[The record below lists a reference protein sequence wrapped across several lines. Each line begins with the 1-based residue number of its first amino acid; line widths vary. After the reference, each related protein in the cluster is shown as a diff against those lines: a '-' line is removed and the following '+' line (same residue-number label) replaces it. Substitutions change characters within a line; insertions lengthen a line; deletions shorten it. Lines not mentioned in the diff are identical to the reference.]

1 VHNLNQKIEKTN
13 MALSYKIDKVVRN
26 TSDDG
31 VVRVR
36 AIASMVDGDITVS
49 DMVRASFMPDASAEG
64 FIAFDS
70 LTEADVIGWV
80 ESSIDVDAVTA
91 GLQAKLDSVKT
102 PVTAVGMPW
111 VAEEEPE
118 EEA

>member
-1 VHNLNQKIEKTN
+1 
-13 MALSYKIDKVVRN
+13 MALSYKIDKIVRN
-26 TSDDG
+26 TSDGG
-31 VVRVR
+31 VLRVR
-36 AIASMVDGDITVS
+36 AIASLTDGDITVS
-49 DMVRASFMPDASAEG
+49 DMVHASFTPDASAGG

-80 ESSIDVDAVTA
+80 ESSIDVDTVTA

-102 PVTAVGMPW
+102 PATATGMPW
-111 VAEEEPE
+111 VTEEEPA

>member
-1 VHNLNQKIEKTN
+1 

-26 TSDDG
+26 TSDGG
-31 VVRVR
+31 VIRVR

-49 DMVRASFMPDASAEG
+49 DMVHASFTPDASASG
-64 FIAFDS
+64 FISFDS

-91 GLQAKLDSVKT
+91 SLQAKLDSVKT
-102 PVTAVGMPW
+102 PVTATGMPW
-111 VAEEEPE
+111 VTEDPADEPAEEV
-118 EEA
+118 

>member
-1 VHNLNQKIEKTN
+1 
-13 MALSYKIDKVVRN
+13 MALSYKIDKMVRN
-26 TSDDG
+26 TSDGG

-36 AIASMVDGDITVS
+36 AIASLTDGDIIVS
-49 DMVRASFMPDASAEG
+49 DMVHASFTPDASAGG

-80 ESSIDVDAVTA
+80 ESSIDVDTVTA

-102 PVTAVGMPW
+102 PATATGMPW
-111 VAEEEPE
+111 ATEEEPA
-118 EEA
+118 EAP

>member
-1 VHNLNQKIEKTN
+1 
-13 MALSYKIDKVVRN
+13 MALSYKIDKMVRN
-26 TSDDG
+26 TSDGG

-36 AIASMVDGDITVS
+36 AIASLTDGDITVS
-49 DMVRASFMPDASAEG
+49 DMVHASFTPDASAGG

-102 PVTAVGMPW
+102 PATATGMPW
-111 VAEEEPE
+111 ATEEEPA
-118 EEA
+118 EAP

>member
-1 VHNLNQKIEKTN
+1 

-49 DMVRASFMPDASAEG
+49 DNMVRASFMPDASAEG

-91 GLQAKLDSVKT
+91 GLQAKLDSVKA
-102 PVTAVGMPW
+102 PAIAIGMPW
-111 VAEEEPE
+111 VTEEEVAEEPE

>member
-1 VHNLNQKIEKTN
+1 
-13 MALSYKIDKVVRN
+13 MALSYTIDKLVRN
-26 TSDDG
+26 TSDGG

-49 DMVRASFMPDASAEG
+49 DMVHANFTPDPSADN
-64 FIAFDS
+64 FVDFDS

-91 GLQAKLDSVKT
+91 SLQAKMDSVNT
-102 PVTAVGMPW
+102 PATAVGMPW
-111 VAEEEPE
+111 VTEEEPA

>member
-1 VHNLNQKIEKTN
+1 
-13 MALSYKIDKVVRN
+13 MAISYTIDKVVRN
-26 TSDDG
+26 TSDGG

-36 AIASMVDGDITVS
+36 AIASMTDGDITVS
-49 DMVRASFMPDASAEG
+49 DMVHANFTPDASADG
-64 FIAFDS
+64 FISFDS
-70 LTEADVIGWV
+70 LTEAEVIGWV

-91 GLQAKLDSVKT
+91 LLQAKMDSVKT

-111 VAEEEPE
+111 VTEEEPA

>member
-1 VHNLNQKIEKTN
+1 
-13 MALSYKIDKVVRN
+13 MALSYTIDKVVRN
-26 TSDDG
+26 TTDG
-31 VVRVR
+31 GVIRVR

-49 DMVRASFMPDASAEG
+49 DMVHANFTPDASADG
-64 FIAFDS
+64 FISFDS

-91 GLQAKLDSVKT
+91 SLQAKLDSVKT
-102 PVTAVGMPW
+102 PATAVGMPW
-111 VAEEEPE
+111 VTEEEPA

>member
-1 VHNLNQKIEKTN
+1 
-13 MALSYKIDKVVRN
+13 MALSYTIDKLVRN
-26 TSDDG
+26 ISDGG

-49 DMVRASFMPDASAEG
+49 DMVHASFTPDASADG
-64 FIAFDS
+64 FISFDS
-70 LTEADVIGWV
+70 LTEAEVIGWV

-91 GLQAKLDSVKT
+91 LLQAKMDSVKT

-111 VAEEEPE
+111 VTEEEPA

>member
-1 VHNLNQKIEKTN
+1 
-13 MALSYKIDKVVRN
+13 MALSYTIDKMVRN
-26 TSDDG
+26 TSDGG
-31 VVRVR
+31 VLRVR
-36 AIASMVDGDITVS
+36 AIASMTDGDITVS
-49 DMVRASFMPDASAEG
+49 DMVHASFTPDTSADG

-102 PVTAVGMPW
+102 PATATGMPW
-111 VAEEEPE
+111 DTDEE
-118 EEA
+118 

>member
-1 VHNLNQKIEKTN
+1 
-13 MALSYKIDKVVRN
+13 MALSYTIDKLVRN
-26 TSDDG
+26 TSDGG

-49 DMVRASFMPDASAEG
+49 DMVHASFTPDASADG
-64 FIAFDS
+64 FVAFDS

-91 GLQAKLDSVKT
+91 LLQAKLDSVKT
-102 PVTAVGMPW
+102 PATAVGMPW
-111 VAEEEPE
+111 VTEEEPA

>member
-1 VHNLNQKIEKTN
+1 
-13 MALSYKIDKVVRN
+13 MALSYKIDKIVRN
-26 TSDDG
+26 TSDGG

-36 AIASMVDGDITVS
+36 AIVSMTDGDITVS
-49 DMVRASFMPDASAEG
+49 DMVHASFTPDASAGG

-80 ESSIDVDAVTA
+80 ESSIDVDTVTA

-102 PVTAVGMPW
+102 PATATGMPW
-111 VAEEEPE
+111 DTDEEPA
-118 EEA
+118 EAT